1 MKAIQKRKDPRQR
14 LGTSQKKSV
23 VTISLRVSIEEY
35 NKIVDVCKEKDITMS
50 EYIRANVVPS
60 YSAVTDAV

>member
-1 MKAIQKRKDPRQR
+1 MKAIQRRKDPRQR

-50 EYIRANVVPS
+50 EYIRTNVVPS
-60 YSAVTDAV
+60 YSTVTDVV

>member
-1 MKAIQKRKDPRQR
+1 MKTVQKRKDPRQR